1 MCIVRQSD
9 FLPLSGMS
17 FEIIFV
23 LFLLIA
29 AFVLFATDY
38 VSFDLAA
45 MILLFSLLVTGILT
59 FEEGFSGISH
69 PATVT
74 IASMFVLSEGLR
86 RTGLINKVGAYFS
99 KRLKHNFY
107 GWMVLMM
114 LFISV
119 MSAIMNNTAVVI
131 IFIPILIGVAS
142 KIGVSASKLLIP
154 ISFAAIMGGIC
165 TLVGTST
172 NILVSSIAEER
183 NAASFGMFDFAPIG
197 IVLLIAGYLFIF
209 LFGFK
214 MLPSRREETEEELTK
229 DFEMQGYLADVVVEP
244 SSDLVGQVFN
254 EEDFKN
260 LFDLD
265 VLRIIKPESDRS
277 AQRSKIKV
285 EAGDIFRVR
294 GNPKE
299 INRLIS
305 NEHFSS
311 RAAKQWVDIDL
322 EHGSDCLVEAVFT
335 PESTL
340 QGNKLDEINFYER
353 FSAVPLAIR
362 HHGKL
367 KHDDLGKAKLSGGD
381 TVLLS
386 ISSDRVSDIENDSTF
401 IVASRLNVM
410 QQRTEKTYI
419 ALGIL
424 LSVVVVAAM
433 EILPIAISAGTGVI
447 LMVLTGCIKTEEA
460 YNAINWKIIMLLAG
474 VIPLGLA
481 MDKTGAASLMAE
493 TLIDSLSGFGPR
505 AMLAGFYLLTMLMSA
520 IMSTNAS
527 AALVAPLAIQIADSI
542 GVNPEPFVISVSYA
556 ASLTFLTPFGHHAN
570 TLVYGAGH
578 YKFTDFT
585 KVGLPINII
594 FWIIATLLI
603 PVVWP
608 F

>member
-1 MCIVRQSD
+1 
-9 FLPLSGMS
+9 
-17 FEIIFV
+17 
-23 LFLLIA
+23 
-29 AFVLFATDY
+29 
-38 VSFDLAA
+38 
-45 MILLFSLLVTGILT
+45 
-59 FEEGFSGISH
+59 
-69 PATVT
+69 
-74 IASMFVLSEGLR
+74 
-86 RTGLINKVGAYFS
+86 
-99 KRLKHNFY
+99 
-107 GWMVLMM
+107 
-114 LFISV
+114 
-119 MSAIMNNTAVVI
+119 
-131 IFIPILIGVAS
+131 
-142 KIGVSASKLLIP
+142 
-154 ISFAAIMGGIC
+154 MGGIC

-172 NILVSSIAEER
+172 NILVSSVAEER

-197 IVLLIAGYLFIF
+197 VILLIAGYLFIF
-209 LFGFK
+209 FGFK

-244 SSDLVGQVFN
+244 SSELVEQVFN

-277 AQRSKIKV
+277 AQRSNIEI

-299 INRLIS
+299 INKLVS
-305 NEHFSS
+305 DEHFSS

-322 EHGSDCLVEAVFT
+322 EHGSDALIEAVFT
-335 PESTL
+335 PESNL
-340 QGNKLDEINFYER
+340 QGNNLDEINFYER
-353 FSAVPLAIR
+353 FGAVPLAIR
-362 HHGKL
+362 HHGEL
-367 KHDDLGKAKLSGGD
+367 KHDNLGKAKLSGGD

-386 ISSDRVSDIENDSTF
+386 ISSDRISDIENDSTF
-401 IVASRLNVM
+401 IVVSRLNGM

-424 LSVVVVAAM
+424 LSVVVIAAM
-433 EILPIAISAGTGVI
+433 EILPIAISAGAGVI
-447 LMVLTGCIKTEEA
+447 LMILTGCVKTEEA

-542 GVNPEPFVISVSYA
+542 GENPEPFVISVSYA

-603 PVVWP
+603 PVIWP

>member
-1 MCIVRQSD
+1 
-9 FLPLSGMS
+9 MS

-29 AFVLFATDY
+29 AFFLFATDY

-86 RTGLINKVGAYFS
+86 RTGLINKVGDFFS
-99 KRLKHNFY
+99 KRLEHNFY
-107 GWMVLMM
+107 RWMVLMM
-114 LFISV
+114 LFISA

-197 IVLLIAGYLFIF
+197 VILLIAGYLFIF

-214 MLPSRREETEEELTK
+214 MLPSRRGETEEELTK

-244 SSDLVGQVFN
+244 SSELVGQVFN

-277 AQRSKIKV
+277 AQRSNIKI

-299 INRLIS
+299 INRLVS
-305 NEHFSS
+305 DEHFSS

-322 EHGSDCLVEAVFT
+322 EHGSDSLIEAVFT

-340 QGNKLDEINFYER
+340 QGNNLDEINFYER
-353 FSAVPLAIR
+353 FGAVPLAIR
-362 HHGKL
+362 HQGEL

-386 ISSDRVSDIENDSTF
+386 ISSDRISDIENDSTF

-410 QQRTEKTYI
+410 EQRSEKTYI

-424 LSVVVVAAM
+424 LSVVVIAAM
-433 EILPIAISAGTGVI
+433 EILPIAISAGAGVI

-603 PVVWP
+603 PVIWP